1 MDGGRSHT
9 YVFRV
14 QRRWVAGNE
23 PFASFCVRRH
33 GDGRTHAKAGKH
45 PLARQ
50 SDKMDYQTKKAR
62 EGDPVGPYLSH
73 LTR

>member
-1 MDGGRSHT
+1 M
-9 YVFRV
+9 
-14 QRRWVAGNE
+14 QKPEIA
-23 PFASFCVRRH
+23 
-33 GDGRTHAKAGKH
+33 
-45 PLARQ
+45 LAVQ